1 MKPPVRKWTFAFAGL
16 AALILLAPAL
26 GAADATPTGNAY
38 LQHNLVADTPGIAD
52 HTDPNLIDAWGI
64 SESAASPFWV
74 SDHGAGLSTLY
85 NSTGV
90 PQALKVIIPA
100 GAASGSGA
108 AGKPTGQVQNSA
120 AASGAFAVATGRT
133 ANFIF
138 ATEDGTIS
146 GWNANVDAT
155 HAIVKVDNSTS
166 GAVYKGLALG
176 TPASGA
182 RLYAA
187 NFSAG
192 TIDVFDANFN
202 PVTPASGAFTDAQ
215 IPAGFAPFNIQN
227 LGGKL
232 YVTYAK
238 QDSDKVH
245 DVAGLGNGYVDVFDL
260 NGTLLQRLAA
270 GGPLNSPWGVAI
282 APANFGPF
290 SNDVLVGNFGD
301 GKINAFD
308 PATGAFLGA
317 LQDPAGNVISIPG
330 LWGLQPGNGGNGGD
344 KNAVY
349 FAAGPGGEKHGLFG
363 SLQASPVITASGIVN
378 SGSSLPVIAQNTW
391 ITIFG
396 ANLAATNRAWASADF
411 SGNKLPTSLDGV
423 SVMINGKPA
432 YVGFIS
438 PSQLNV
444 LTPLD
449 ATLGPVPVQ
458 VTNNGLTSAAAS
470 VSLQPTA
477 PAFFMYKNNYI
488 AAVHSDNVSIV
499 GPAALFPNAS
509 TPAKPG
515 ETIVMYGTGFGPT
528 NPPIPGGTIVSS
540 ANPLIS
546 TPIVMFAGIGAQVIF
561 GGLTGAGLYQF
572 NVVVPPSAPDGDL
585 EVQAVIG
592 GVETPPGTFINV
604 KR

>member
-1 MKPPVRKWTFAFAGL
+1 MKSPVCKWTFAL
-16 AALILLAPAL
+16 ASLVTILPLAPAL
-26 GAADATPTGNAY
+26 PAADTTPAGNAY
-38 LQHNLVADTPGIAD
+38 LQHNLVADTPGVAD
-52 HTDPNLIDAWGI
+52 RTDPNLIDPWGI

-74 SDHGAGLSTLY
+74 SDHGTGLATLY

-120 AASGAFAVATGRT
+120 AASGAFPVATGR
-133 ANFIF
+133 AASFIF

-146 GWNANVDAT
+146 GWNANVDAA

-202 PVTPASGAFTDAQ
+202 PVTLASGAFTDAQ

-260 NGTLLQRLAA
+260 NGNLLQRLAA

-282 APANFGPF
+282 GPANFGAF

-363 SLQASPVITASGIVN
+363 SLQAGPVITASAIVN

-396 ANLAATNRAWASADF
+396 ANLAATNRAWANADF

-438 PSQLNV
+438 PGQLNV

-458 VTNNGLTSAAAS
+458 VTNNGLTSATAT

-499 GPAALFPNAS
+499 GPPTLFPNLS

-515 ETIVMYGTGFGPT
+515 ETIVLYGTGFGPT

-546 TPIVMFAGIGAQVIF
+546 TPVVMFAGIGAQVIF